1 MKKQFKQLMKGWGIL
16 FALPFMLTSCGGTLD
31 DIIGESSNPTTNPS
45 LSLDKTALPMNY
57 GAADVTLVATVT
69 ASDAT
74 VTWSSSDDAVVTVD
88 ATGKVH
94 AKKTGTATITA
105 KAGTLKATCDV
116 TVSIG
121 LATPL
126 TFEAEADGVTIKFND
141 DWDNYVAPN
150 VQYSTDDGATWK
162 DDLTIAG
169 VSLSAAGDKVLF
181 RGSNSEYSSN
191 GCHFKVSDNY
201 KIYGNIMS
209 LVNKDDFA
217 TNYDV
222 LTADGT
228 FAELFLNNAK
238 LTDAS
243 NLILPATT
251 LSEGCYQSMF
261 YGCTSLT
268 TAPELPAETMKESCY
283 GLMFHGCKA
292 LTAAPVLPA
301 KTLAKKCYQSMF
313 EGCTALT
320 TAPELP
326 ATTLKDENNAD
337 ANDCYAL
344 MFYGCKSLTT
354 SPILPAATLV
364 LDCYYHMF
372 FECTKLASVTCLATN
387 ISTTCLTGWLE
398 DAGTDVTSPKLHI
411 LTTGAPDDAT
421 WNLPS
426 NPTTWQIVRDQ

>member
-1 MKKQFKQLMKGWGIL
+1 M
-16 FALPFMLTSCGGTLD
+16 
-31 DIIGESSNPTTNPS
+31 
-45 LSLDKTALPMNY
+45 
-57 GAADVTLVATVT
+57 
-69 ASDAT
+69 
-74 VTWSSSDDAVVTVD
+74 
-88 ATGKVH
+88 H
-94 AKKTGTATITA
+94 A
-105 KAGTLKATCDV
+105 
-116 TVSIG
+116 
-121 LATPL
+121 
-126 TFEAEADGVTIKFND
+126 
-141 DWDNYVAPN
+141 W
-150 VQYSTDDGATWK
+150 
-162 DDLTIAG
+162 
-169 VSLSAAGDKVLF
+169 
-181 RGSNSEYSSN
+181 R
-191 GCHFKVSDNY
+191 
-201 KIYGNIMS
+201 
-209 LVNKDDFA
+209 
-217 TNYDV
+217 
-222 LTADGT
+222 
-228 FAELFLNNAK
+228 LFLNNAK

-283 GLMFHGCKA
+283 GRMFHGCEA

-313 EGCTALT
+313 ECCTALT

-364 LDCYYHMF
+364 LNCYYQMF
-372 FECTKLASVTCLATN
+372 FDCTKLASVTCLATN